1 MKMNHIYQPV
11 LIKTIL
17 QNRGSASISEI
28 AKEFLSYD
36 SSQREYYE
44 EITRRMPAKVLKDRK
59 IIQGSGKGYEFTDD
73 YKSLT
78 ESEALLLSS
87 YCDQRL
93 AEYLIKHGDKPFYH
107 RKRSSGVISGSI
119 KYEVLKNAKSRCEL
133 CGISNDDKSL
143 EVDHIIPR
151 NKGGSDDISNLQAL
165 CYSCNSM
172 KRDTDDT
179 DFRQILDS
187 YNDREKG
194 CLFCEMPEK
203 RIIAEN
209 ELAYVMEDGY
219 AVTKHHSLIIPQRHV
234 SSYFDLGR
242 SELNACQML
251 LEETKSKILE
261 NDSDVTGFNVGINV
275 GEDAGQTIFHCHIHL
290 IPRRS
295 GDVGDPRG
303 GVRGVIPSKQSY

>member
-1 MKMNHIYQPV
+1 MNHIYQPV

-17 QNRGSASISEI
+17 QNRGAASISEI

-44 EITRRMPAKVLKDRK
+44 EITRRMPAKVLKDRN
-59 IIQGSGKGYEFTDD
+59 IIQGSGKGYEFTND

-133 CGISNDDKSL
+133 CGVPNDEKSL

-151 NKGGSDDISNLQAL
+151 NKDGSDDISNLQAL

-179 DFRQILDS
+179 DFRKILDS
-187 YNDREKG
+187 YDDREKG
-194 CLFCEMPEK
+194 CLFCEMSEK

-209 ELAYVMEDGY
+209 ELAYVIEDGY
-219 AVTKHHSLIIPQRHV
+219 AVTKHHSLIIPKRHV

-251 LEETKSKILE
+251 LEKTKSKIQE
-261 NDSDVTGFNVGINV
+261 NDSDVTGFNVGTNI

-290 IPRRS
+290 IPRRKN
-295 GDVGDPRG
+295 DVENPRG
-303 GVRGVIPSKQSY
+303 GVRGVISDKQSY